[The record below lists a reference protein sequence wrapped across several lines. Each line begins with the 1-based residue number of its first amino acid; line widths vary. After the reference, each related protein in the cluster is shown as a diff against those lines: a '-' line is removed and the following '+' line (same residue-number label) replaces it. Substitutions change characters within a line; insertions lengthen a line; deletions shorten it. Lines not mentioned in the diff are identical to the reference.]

1 MIIGVTALA
10 RAGKEPTISARFINN
25 GFFVCSMENKLI
37 CVCGLTG
44 AGKSVV
50 SDWLVGKGFGFFRFG
65 QITLDIV
72 KERGLAPTE
81 DNERPIREEVRKKY
95 GMGAYAIL
103 NMPKIE
109 NLLEKGNVV
118 GDGLYSWSEY
128 KVLKERY
135 GNRLVIIAVYAPPE
149 MRYER
154 LALRKLK
161 AEDTKMRNR
170 PATAEQA
177 KARDYAEIENIEKAG
192 PIAMADYTIVNTTD
206 VESVHRQCE
215 SVLEDIVRQ

>member
-1 MIIGVTALA
+1 
-10 RAGKEPTISARFINN
+10 
-25 GFFVCSMENKLI
+25 MENKLV

-50 SDWLVGKGFGFFRFG
+50 SDWLVGKGFEFFRFG

-72 KERGLAPTE
+72 MERGLAPTE
-81 DNERPIREEVRKKY
+81 ENERPIREEVRKKY

-103 NMPKIE
+103 SLPKIE
-109 NLLEKGNVV
+109 KLLEKGHVV

-128 KVLKERY
+128 KVLKEKY
-135 GNRLVIIAVYAPPE
+135 GSRLVIIAVYAPPE
-149 MRYER
+149 MRYGR
-154 LALRKLK
+154 LAARKLN

-192 PIAMADYTIVNTTD
+192 PIAMADYTLINTAD
-206 VESVHRQCE
+206 INSVHRQCE
-215 SVLEDIVRQ
+215 RILKEIVKQ

>member
-1 MIIGVTALA
+1 M
-10 RAGKEPTISARFINN
+10 KH
-25 GFFVCSMENKLI
+25 KLV

-81 DNERPIREEVRKKY
+81 ENEKPIREEVRKKY

-109 NLLEKGNVV
+109 KLLEKGNVV

-128 KVLKERY
+128 KVLKDKY
-135 GNRLVIIAVYAPPE
+135 GDGLVVITVYAPPK
-149 MRYER
+149 MRYAR
-154 LALRKLK
+154 LSSRKLK
-161 AEDTKMRNR
+161 AEDTDLRHR
-170 PATAEQA
+170 PATLEQA

-192 PIAMADYTIVNTTD
+192 PIAMADYTIINTTD
-206 VESVHRQCE
+206 VNAVHKQCE
-215 SVLEDIVRQ
+215 EILKDIMRT